1 MKKSRTIRVSKNCRV
16 DSIDTD
22 DSWNEK
28 KKKAERKI
36 TINKI
41 CDIEKLT
48 VYPNRRQEEKLSP
61 GRLKEIIEEEITI
74 FIRDK
79 LDEEE
84 ETDRERKGRL
94 FPGYDDM
101 KKLSNG
107 IVEDQLEE
115 KCGDDVPGQR
125 RHDKLGRFSSKEDNV
140 SWSLQNK
147 GCGAS
152 KMRPG
157 SNVRRATRLPCGSV
171 GRRELGKDIRCYDGK
186 DMDAAGK

>member
-1 MKKSRTIRVSKNCRV
+1 MKKPRTVRISKNCRT
-16 DSIDTD
+16 DSVDTD

-28 KKKAERKI
+28 KKKPERKI

-41 CDIEKLT
+41 CDIEKLK
-48 VYPNRRQEEKLSP
+48 VFPNKREEAKLTP
-61 GRLKEIIEEEITI
+61 ERLKQIIDEEIKI

-79 LDEEE
+79 LDEKE
-84 ETDRERKGRL
+84 ETDRERKDRL

-101 KKLSNG
+101 KKLSIG

-115 KCGDDVPGQR
+115 KCGDDIPGQR

-152 KMRPG
+152 KMKPG
-157 SNVRRATRLPCGSV
+157 SNVRRATVLPCGAV
-171 GRRELGKDIRCYDGK
+171 GRRETGKDIRCYDGK
-186 DMDAAGK
+186 DMDAAEK